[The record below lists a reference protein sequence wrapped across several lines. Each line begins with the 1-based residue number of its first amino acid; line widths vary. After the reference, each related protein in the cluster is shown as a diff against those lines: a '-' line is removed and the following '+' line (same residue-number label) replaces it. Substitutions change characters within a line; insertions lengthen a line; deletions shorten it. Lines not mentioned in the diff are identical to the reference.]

1 VTSSTTLPVANVTA
15 EQVAGWLDA
24 GATVILPTETVYGLA
39 VKAGVSASAER
50 VFELKGRP
58 SSFNL
63 PVVIGDVA
71 QLDSLGLDFN
81 GTARAL
87 ARRFWPGPLT
97 IVMGFAADRPRP
109 PWLDG
114 RDEVAIRFPEPK
126 LLRDVASAA
135 GPLLMTSANRH
146 GAGAT
151 NVASEAAESLNGQ
164 ADYVVDGGTLSP
176 VPSTIVNV
184 RVSPAHVE
192 RMGAVTAEHLAEFIA
207 QKKVVV

>member
-1 VTSSTTLPVANVTA
+1 VTTTTVPVAHVTA

-39 VKAGVSASAER
+39 VKAGLDDSAQR

-58 SSFNL
+58 ASFNL

-71 QLDSLGLDFN
+71 QLDALGLDFN
-81 GTARAL
+81 ETARAL

-97 IVMGFAADRPRP
+97 IVMGFAVDQPRP
-109 PWLDG
+109 SWLDG
-114 RDEVAIRFPEPK
+114 RGEVAIRFPEPQ
-126 LLRDVASAA
+126 LLRDVASTA

-151 NVASEAAESLNGQ
+151 NVAREAAESLDGH

-184 RVSPAHVE
+184 RVSPARVE
-192 RMGAVTAEHLAEFIA
+192 RMGAVTAEDLAEFIT